1 MAELANMLI
10 RNVSRLEPGKPVRRV
25 DILIEKGQLAAIEQ
39 TNWFGAEEV
48 QRVKGMTVIDARNM
62 YVAPGFIDL
71 HTHLRDPG
79 QRHKE
84 TIQSGARA
92 AACGGFTTIV
102 AMANTDPPV
111 DSVQTLELVQE
122 RARSAAVRVHSVGA
136 VTHYLEGFELTD
148 LEALALAGAVGF
160 SDDGRNAYSLDLAT
174 EAMARAG
181 RLRRPVMV
189 HAQDEMACPNGQV
202 HPGVAT
208 RSGLE
213 PWPCSAEV
221 SAVQQAIEA
230 CRRSGGR
237 LHLQHLSCARS
248 IELLA
253 KAKDQD
259 LPVTAE
265 ATPHHMVLTESR
277 VLWEGQPDPQAKVNP
292 PLRSESDR
300 RAVVQA
306 VNDGLIDA
314 IATDHAPHERS
325 TKELPFVRC
334 SFGFSGLETAL
345 ALCLEVVDRGEL
357 SLARMVEAL
366 TVGPWDCLRDSLPQ
380 ARPAM
385 RIGEPADL
393 VVFDNRAL
401 WVVDPEAFRSQGH
414 NTPLA
419 GREMHGRAML
429 TIAGGHVVHNEWYAG
444 VQ

>member
-1 MAELANMLI
+1 MAEQANMLI
-10 RNVSRLEPGKPVRRV
+10 RNVARLEPGRPVQLV
-25 DILIEKGQLAAIEQ
+25 DMLIERGKLVAIEPI
-39 TNWFGAEEV
+39 NWSGAAQV
-48 QRVKGMTVIDARNM
+48 QREGRLTVIDARNM
-62 YVAPGFIDL
+62 YAAPGFIDL

-84 TIQSGARA
+84 TILSGANA
-92 AACGGFTTIV
+92 AATGGFTTIV

-122 RARSAAVRVHSVGA
+122 RARSAPIRVHSVGA

-148 LEALALAGAVGF
+148 LESLALAGAVGF
-160 SDDGRNAYSLDLAT
+160 SDDGRNAYPLDLAT
-174 EAMARAG
+174 EAMARAS
-181 RLRRPVMV
+181 RLQRPVMV
-189 HAQDEMACPNGQV
+189 HAQDEMACPSGQV
-202 HPGVAT
+202 HPSVAA

-221 SAVQQAIEA
+221 SAVEQAIEA

-292 PLRSESDR
+292 PLRPESDR

-325 TKELPFVRC
+325 TKELPFSRC

-345 ALCLEVVDRGEL
+345 ALCLEVVERGEL
-357 SLARMVEAL
+357 RLGRMVEAL

-380 ARPAM
+380 PRPAM

-393 VVFDNRAL
+393 VIFENRAV
-401 WVVDPEAFRSQGH
+401 WVVDPEVFQSQGK

-419 GREMHGRAML
+419 GREMRGRAML
-429 TIAGGHVVHNEWYAG
+429 TIAGGNIVHNQWFAG

>member
-1 MAELANMLI
+1 MPEVANVLI
-10 RNVSRLEPGKPVRRV
+10 RNVTRLEPGRPAQQV
-25 DILIEKGQLAAIEQ
+25 DVVVEKGILVAVEPVNWSGEAKAQLESRLP
-39 TNWFGAEEV
+39 V
-48 QRVKGMTVIDARNM
+48 MDARSM
-62 YVAPGFIDL
+62 FVAPGFLDL

-84 TIQSGARA
+84 TIESGARA
-92 AACGGFTTIV
+92 AAAGGFTSII

-111 DSVQTLELVQE
+111 DNVQTLELVQE
-122 RARSAAVRVHSVGA
+122 RARTVHVKVHSVGA

-148 LEALALAGAVGF
+148 LESLALAGAVGF
-160 SDDGRNAYSLDLAT
+160 SDDGRNAYPLDLAT

-181 RLRRPVMV
+181 RLQRPVMV

-202 HPGVAT
+202 HPGAAA
-208 RSGLE
+208 RAGLE

-221 SAVQQAIEA
+221 TAVEQAIEA

-292 PLRSESDR
+292 PLRPESDR

-314 IATDHAPHERS
+314 IATDHAPHERAS
-325 TKELPFVRC
+325 KELPFTRC

-357 SLARMVEAL
+357 SMARMVEAL
-366 TVGPWDCLRDSLPQ
+366 TVGPWSCLRDSLPQ
-380 ARPAM
+380 PRPGL
-385 RIGEPADL
+385 RVGEPADL
-393 VVFDNRAL
+393 VVFDNRAI
-401 WVVDPEAFRSQGH
+401 WVVDPQDFRSQGQ
-414 NTPLA
+414 NTPLR
-419 GREMHGRAML
+419 GREMHGRPLL
-429 TIAGGHVVHNEWYAG
+429 TIAGGNVVHNEWYAG